1 MSSPQLCN
9 GCGEVLSGLVYE
21 VKKHRDEK
29 TFAVIGAACC
39 IRAGRHSV
47 YPTCYLIP
55 HDNLS
60 EIPEPLPR
68 KAGELQ
74 VEGPN
79 TYSHVGRPDLGT
91 FSVAPSPA
99 QAPPSTIHVDLGG
112 LGVHRAPGSPIVF
125 SEARWLK
132 PIPADGILKPDCSME
147 FFWPAVRAQK
157 MVKAIN
163 PDAKRQSYD
172 KNMRYL
178 AERAGM
184 SIEDLRKTNP
194 VPIGR
199 TLGLSEFTMSKMME
213 DFMKLSRGYVCRAY

>member
-29 TFAVIGAACC
+29 TFAIIGGACC
-39 IRAGRHSV
+39 IAAGRHSV
-47 YPTCYLIP
+47 YPRCYLIP
-55 HDNLS
+55 HDDLA
-60 EIPEPLPR
+60 EIQEPLPR
-68 KAGELQ
+68 KAGGLQ
-74 VEGPN
+74 AEGPN

-91 FSVAPSPA
+91 FCVVPSP
-99 QAPPSTIHVDLGG
+99 TIHVDLGG
-112 LGVHRAPGSPIVF
+112 LGAPRGAPPIVF
-125 SEARWLK
+125 KEARWLK
-132 PIPADGILKPDCSME
+132 PIPADGILKPDCSMD

-172 KNMRYL
+172 KNMRDL
-178 AERAGM
+178 AEKAAI

-199 TLGLSEFTMSKMME
+199 KLGLSDFTMSKMMD
-213 DFMKLSRGYVCRAY
+213 DFVKLSHGFVCRAY